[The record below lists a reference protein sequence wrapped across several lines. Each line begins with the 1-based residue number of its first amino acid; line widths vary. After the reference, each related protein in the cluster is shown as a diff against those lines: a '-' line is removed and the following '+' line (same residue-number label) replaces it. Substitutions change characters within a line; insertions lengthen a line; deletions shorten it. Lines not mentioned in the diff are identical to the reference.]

1 MVSHDR
7 LAAGF
12 HGGSP
17 APTGPRIAAS
27 GEVALRISGKPD
39 DALGC
44 AGGGRWRKNDADRRR
59 ERPSCA
65 NSRPCS
71 GGPEPIVRCDRLVSI
86 GQNIADSDRVP
97 LAS

>member
-44 AGGGRWRKNDADRRR
+44 GWWTLAQERRGSAARTSFLRQQSALLRRSRADR
-59 ERPSCA
+59 S
-65 NSRPCS
+65 
-71 GGPEPIVRCDRLVSI
+71 L
-86 GQNIADSDRVP
+86 
-97 LAS
+97 